1 MEEAFLLLYS
11 STPHFPPMNTDYTD
25 LHDKVAIVTGGAQG
39 IGLAT
44 ATLLAQTGVRVV
56 IADIEAELGEAAAR
70 QIGGAGG
77 VARFALTDVGEH
89 AQIRELVAQSV
100 QDWGR
105 LDYVVNNAF
114 WSVRKDVVELQEWE
128 WDKGMAVMLKAS
140 YLFAKYAF
148 PHMQAVGGG
157 AMVNIS
163 SVHGIASIPR
173 YPVYATAK
181 AGLINLT
188 RQMAI
193 DGGPHNIRVNAILPG
208 WIKSR
213 GPASL
218 PAQMEQKMRKLYP
231 LGRGGEPHEIATVVR
246 FLLSNQ
252 ASFVTGHAL
261 VVDGGLTA
269 QLQDAVV
276 LSEDF

>member
-1 MEEAFLLLYS
+1 MPPPLLHS
-11 STPHFPPMNTDYTD
+11 SRPNFPTMNSEYAEFDN
-25 LHDKVAIVTGGAQG
+25 KVAIVTGGAQG

-44 ATLLAQTGVRVV
+44 ATLLAQTGARVA
-56 IADIEAELGEAAAR
+56 IADIEAEKGETAAR
-70 QIGGAGG
+70 QISDAGG
-77 VARFALTDVGEH
+77 VTHFSVTDVGEH
-89 AQIRELVAQSV
+89 AQIRELVDQTV
-100 QDWGR
+100 QRWGR
-105 LDYVVNNAF
+105 LDYVVNNAY
-114 WSVRKDVVELQEWE
+114 WSVRKDVVELAEWE
-128 WDKGMAVMLKAS
+128 WDKGMAVMLKAA
-140 YLFAKYAF
+140 YLFGKHAF
-148 PHMQAVGGG
+148 PHMQAAGGG
-157 AMVNIS
+157 ALVNIS

-193 DGGPHNIRVNAILPG
+193 DGGPHNIRANAILPG
-208 WIKSR
+208 WIKTR
-213 GPASL
+213 GPANLSEDRERKL
-218 PAQMEQKMRKLYP
+218 RKLYP

-276 LSEDF
+276 LADDF

>member
-1 MEEAFLLLYS
+1 
-11 STPHFPPMNTDYTD
+11 MNTEYPE
-25 LHDKVAIVTGGAQG
+25 LHNKVAIVTGGAQG

-56 IADIEAELGEAAAR
+56 MADIEAAKGAAAAQ
-70 QIGGAGG
+70 QINAAGGAGH
-77 VARFALTDVGEH
+77 FALTDVGEH
-89 AQIRELVAQSV
+89 AQIRELVDQTV
-100 QDWGR
+100 QEWGR
-105 LDYVVNNAF
+105 LDFVVNNAY
-114 WSVRKDVVELQEWE
+114 WSVRKDVVELEEWE
-128 WDKGMAVMLKAS
+128 WDKGMAVMLKAA
-140 YLFAKYAF
+140 YLFGKHAF

-163 SVHGIASIPR
+163 SVHGMASIPR

-208 WIKSR
+208 WIQTR

-218 PAQMEQKMRKLYP
+218 PEKTAQKMRKLYP

-252 ASFVTGHAL
+252 ASFVTGHAWWWMG
-261 VVDGGLTA
+261 D
-269 QLQDAVV
+269 
-276 LSEDF
+276 